1 MSKINELGIGAFR
14 PDTSVSGAHKGVKGM
29 MSPTA
34 DADSL
39 FSRNMQRLAYENEEI
54 DEDLLPEEI
63 NEAVLSCRVK
73 VGRKYKLVETLDNL
87 DEFPNY
93 SDKYKMMADKI
104 NNRSGERL
112 NKANTIDELDEMSAG
127 GVAGVAVPLGYTSK
141 GEPETKIQRKKRQK
155 FNREKSY
162 PYK

>member
-1 MSKINELGIGAFR
+1 MSKINEIGIGAFR

-39 FSRNMQRLAYENEEI
+39 FSRNMQRLAYENEDL
-54 DEDLLPEEI
+54 DEDEEGTI
-63 NEAVLSCRVK
+63 LECRVK
-73 VGRKYKLVETLDNL
+73 IGRRYRLVETLENL

-93 SDKYKMMADKI
+93 ADKYKIMADKI
-104 NNRSGERL
+104 NSETDDRL
-112 NKANTIDELDEMSAG
+112 DQSSDLDEMSAG
-127 GVAGVAVPLGYTSK
+127 GVAGVAVPLGYTSNGK
-141 GEPETKIQRKKRQK
+141 PETKTQRKKRQK
-155 FNREKSY
+155 FNKEKSF